1 MPAFPGVLDL
11 SLNPA
16 HVARL
21 DVFLRKTVKIRG
33 SWKWTLGLKLDGWK
47 FEGVSEMNAEVE
59 FHGGV

>member
-1 MPAFPGVLDL
+1 
-11 SLNPA
+11 
-16 HVARL
+16 
-21 DVFLRKTVKIRG
+21 VFLRKTVKIRG